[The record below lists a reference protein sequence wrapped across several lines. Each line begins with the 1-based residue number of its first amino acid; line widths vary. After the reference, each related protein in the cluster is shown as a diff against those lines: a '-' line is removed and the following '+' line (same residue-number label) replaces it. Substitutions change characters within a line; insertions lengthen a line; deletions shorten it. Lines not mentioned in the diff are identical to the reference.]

1 VAHKPSRT
9 LGAELRGGVRAFVC
23 HGTTIILIDLKKK
36 ITVNVESK
44 SKIVTHKLLFIKVTT
59 VMM

>member
-1 VAHKPSRT
+1 VSRNDNNFDRF
-9 LGAELRGGVRAFVC
+9 E
-23 HGTTIILIDLKKK
+23 KK